1 MSQMK
6 STQTA
11 LPTLAEK
18 DDIGWR
24 HFPEFE
30 KLLSSEEPPAVL
42 TRVEKTCR
50 QLDEVMKSG
59 AEADKVRAKAA
70 MTAFG
75 RSLDLY
81 RGLIE
86 MRDKTLKQ
94 A

>member
-1 MSQMK
+1 MNTSQ
-6 STQTA
+6 SVPPVTA
-11 LPTLAEK
+11 DK

-30 KLLSSEEPPAVL
+30 KLLSNEEPPALL

-50 QLDEVMKSG
+50 QLDEIIQSG
-59 AEADKVRAKAA
+59 SDTDKTRAKAA

-81 RGLIE
+81 RFLLE
-86 MRDKTLKQ
+86 MRDKTLKPK
-94 A
+94 